1 MLRRGVLA
9 GYRAA
14 SLHAV
19 QGAHVRPGGSA
30 VIPGARRSFADAK
43 EEGEKKEEGK
53 KEAPP
58 KAGPGFWATFKKSY
72 NEAFSKK
79 AAEDAKLAE
88 AQQTLDKGKEDA
100 AVAAGKAFEVRV
112 SQSIPVPASP
122 CIASRCSKGG
132 IEISSSGT

>member
-1 MLRRGVLA
+1 MLRRGVLS

-14 SLHAV
+14 SLHAA
-19 QGAHVRPGGSA
+19 QGAHVRPGGA
-30 VIPGARRSFADAK
+30 TVIPGARRGFADAK

-72 NEAFSKK
+72 NEAFSKR

-88 AQQTLDKGKEDA
+88 AQQTLDKSKEDA

-112 SQSIPVPASP
+112 SPSILVPASP
-122 CIASRCSKGG
+122 CVASRSNNGG
-132 IEISSSGT
+132 ID